1 MPGDAHREAALL
13 PNCKVPPQFPGML
26 AVQLRCGHATLSSN
40 DVDCS
45 QDASRLLDLCRQS
58 IIFDSL
64 AAVSDCL
71 SEIAHDSS
79 VRIVQVATRPVS
91 VPLAVRCSCC
101 CWRPHSIC
109 AAQVKNRMDPAFD
122 SARTA
127 GYRDVVVNL
136 QLVSEDA
143 QLLGVA
149 RHICELQLI
158 LAPIFERKVRGCACS
173 CQAASGWLKQCVGS
187 LPASGAF
194 KGHNSVFAL

>member
-1 MPGDAHREAALL
+1 
-13 PNCKVPPQFPGML
+13 ML
-26 AVQLRCGHATLSSN
+26 AVQLRCGHAALSPN

-91 VPLAVRCSCC
+91 VQLG
-101 CWRPHSIC
+101 PHSIC

-136 QLVSEDA
+136 QLMGEEA

-173 CQAASGWLKQCVGS
+173 CQAASGWSKQCVGS

-194 KGHNSVFAL
+194 EGHDSVFAL